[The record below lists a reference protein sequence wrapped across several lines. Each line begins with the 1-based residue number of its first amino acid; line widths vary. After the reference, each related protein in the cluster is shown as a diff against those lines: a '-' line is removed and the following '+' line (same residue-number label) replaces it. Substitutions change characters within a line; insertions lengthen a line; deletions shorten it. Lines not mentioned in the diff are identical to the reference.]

1 MPFYLLSYDIHL
13 KLEESLYYFATDGS
27 FTFRINKMLRNP
39 LVCTVSVRYCKVSI
53 NPVGSF
59 VRIGPQ
65 YPQHNVKGD

>member
-53 NPVGSF
+53 NPVGIF